1 VLTLG
6 NVQEQLTIMETF
18 ALFHPGEMGA
28 AVGAALA
35 SRGFRVLW
43 ASQGRGA
50 QTSARAKTASLEDAF
65 TIEHAVKAAEVLISV
80 CPPHAALTLAR
91 EVAADGFDGIYVDA
105 NAISPATAREIG
117 TVIEAAG
124 GTFVD
129 GGIIG
134 LPPTAQ
140 KQPTL
145 YLSGAQAAIIAALF
159 TGTNIHAEVIEGGAG
174 AASALKMCYAA
185 FTKGTTALLAAVC
198 ALAGHEGVERPLLE
212 SWRQTLPDV
221 PRQSERAAAAASKAW
236 RWSGEMDEIAASF
249 GAAGLPEGFHRAS
262 AEVYRRLESFK
273 NRTTPPSMAEV
284 TQALQ
289 RSAPVEP
296 GSVKPDVNDGVNA
309 KTMR

>member
-1 VLTLG
+1 
-6 NVQEQLTIMETF
+6 MKTF

-28 AVGAALA
+28 ALGAALA

-43 ASQGRGA
+43 ASQGRSA
-50 QTSARAKTASLEDAF
+50 QTAARAKAASLEDAC
-65 TIEHAVKAAEVLISV
+65 TIEQAVKAAEVVVSV
-80 CPPHAALTLAR
+80 CPPHAALVFAR
-91 EVAADGFDGIYVDA
+91 EAAADGFGGIYVDA

-145 YLSGAQAAIIAALF
+145 YLSGTQAATIAALF

-185 FTKGTTALLAAVC
+185 FTKGTTALLAAVR
-198 ALAGHEGVERPLLE
+198 ALAEREGVERPLLE
-212 SWRQTLPDV
+212 SWRRTLPDV
-221 PRQSERAAAAASKAW
+221 PRQSEHAAAVASKAW
-236 RWSGEMDEIAASF
+236 RWSGEMEEIAASF
-249 GAAGLPEGFHRAS
+249 GAAGLPEGFHRAA

-273 NRTTPPSMAEV
+273 NRATPPSMAEV
-284 TQALQ
+284 NQAMQ

-296 GSVKPDVNDGVNA
+296 ASVTREPSSSSSRYVS
-309 KTMR
+309 RY

>member
-1 VLTLG
+1 LG
-6 NVQEQLTIMETF
+6 NVQEQLTTMETF

-35 SRGFRVLW
+35 SHGFRVLW

-50 QTSARAKTASLEDAF
+50 QTTARAKTASLEDAF
-65 TIEHAVKAAEVLISV
+65 TIEHAVKAAEVVISV
-80 CPPHAALTLAR
+80 CPPHAALALAR
-91 EVAADGFDGIYVDA
+91 EIAADGFDGIYVDA

-145 YLSGAQAAIIAALF
+145 YLSGAQAAIIAASF

-185 FTKGTTALLAAVC
+185 FTKGTAALLAAVC
-198 ALAGHEGVERPLLE
+198 ALAEHEGVERPLLE
-212 SWRQTLPDV
+212 SWRQTMPDV
-221 PRQSERAAAAASKAW
+221 PRQSEHAAAAASKAW
-236 RWSGEMDEIAASF
+236 RWSGEMEEIAASF

-296 GSVKPDVNDGVNA
+296 ASVTPDVNDRVTA
-309 KTMR
+309 KTPR